1 MRKLLIV
8 SFVALAAGAVGCS
21 RNQCGGT
28 SMRSPCSLFG
38 GGQPACQPYQ
48 QPYQNV
54 GCGCDPCG
62 GGGAA
67 MGAMAAPGMMS
78 QGMMSPA
85 MMSPGMTTQA
95 PCCGQ

>member
-1 MRKLLIV
+1 MRKLLVI

-28 SMRSPCSLFG
+28 SMWSPCSLFG
-38 GGQPACQPYQ
+38 GGQQGYQSYQ
-48 QPYQNV
+48 QPYQSMGG
-54 GCGCDPCG
+54 GCCCDPCG

-67 MGAMAAPGMMS
+67 MAPSGMMS

-85 MMSPGMTTQA
+85 MMSSPVMTQA

>member
-1 MRKLLIV
+1 
-8 SFVALAAGAVGCS
+8 
-21 RNQCGGT
+21 
-28 SMRSPCSLFG
+28 LFG
-38 GGQPACQPYQ
+38 GGQPGYQAYQ
-48 QPYQNV
+48 QPYQSMGG

-67 MGAMAAPGMMS
+67 MGAMAPAGMMS

-85 MMSPGMTTQA
+85 MMSPGAMPQA